1 MIGVNGTERGE
12 DAVAFVRRLG
22 AFAGGR
28 LVLTDAFPYDDLRGR
43 HTSLAYREALREDSQ
58 AMLVAVR
65 DPLRPRCFDA
75 PGRRHLA
82 GARCTSSRRTT
93 ALRWSSSAPR
103 TSTAGGGCCRQ
114 HRRAPAA
121 RLAVRRC
128 RGPQGLSRDRA

>member
-65 DPLRPRCFDA
+65 DPLRS
-75 PGRRHLA
+75 L
-82 GARCTSSRRTT
+82 
-93 ALRWSSSAPR
+93 LRMKVKPEEDVSA
-103 TSTAGGGCCRQ
+103 SCW
-114 HRRAPAA
+114 
-121 RLAVRRC
+121 
-128 RGPQGLSRDRA
+128 